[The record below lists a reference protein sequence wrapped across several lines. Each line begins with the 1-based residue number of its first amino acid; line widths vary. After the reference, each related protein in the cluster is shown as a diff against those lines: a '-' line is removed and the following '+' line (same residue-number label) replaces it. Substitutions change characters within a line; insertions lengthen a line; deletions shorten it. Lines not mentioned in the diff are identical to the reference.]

1 LKKILEWSATIIT
14 LAGAL
19 ATSLAYDPWNIYIL
33 NVGSLLWII
42 WSVLERKASIA
53 LVNAG
58 MLLIYLFGLIQ
69 RTDWFSTVSVW

>member
-1 LKKILEWSATIIT
+1 MKRIIEYSATIIT

-33 NVGSLLWII
+33 NIGSILWII
-42 WSVLERKASIA
+42 WSILERKVSIA

-69 RTDWFSTVSVW
+69 RSTVSVW

>member
-1 LKKILEWSATIIT
+1 MRKILEWVATIIT

-33 NVGSLLWII
+33 NLGSFLWII

-53 LVNAG
+53 LVNTG
-58 MLLIYLFGLIQ
+58 MLTIYLFGLIQ
-69 RTDWFSTVSVW
+69 RSTVSFW